1 MSNVKHQTKTERIS
15 DRELVSTRIING
27 PVDLVFAAWTTAELF
42 QRWWVPKSCPM
53 ALGACEMDVRAGG
66 QYKLVFTAG
75 DQSMAV
81 FGTYVEVTPCT
92 RLVWTNDE
100 GGEGTTVV
108 TTVTFE
114 ERDGQTLLTMHD
126 LHPSKAALDEAIE
139 SGSTSGTPE
148 TFDQLDELITSQAK

>member
-27 PVDLVFAAWTTAELF
+27 PAELVFAAWTTAELF
-42 QRWWVPKSCPM
+42 ARWWVPKSCPI
-53 ALGACEMDVRAGG
+53 ALSSCEMDVRVGG

-81 FGTYVEVTPCT
+81 FGDYVEVTPCS

-100 GGEGTTVV
+100 GGEGTTVI

-114 ERDGQTLLTMHD
+114 QRDGQTLLTMHD
-126 LHPSKAALDEAIE
+126 LHPSKAALDEAIG
-139 SGSTSGTPE
+139 SGSTSGTAE
-148 TFDQLDELITSQAK
+148 TFEQLDELMVAHAK